1 MRLALL
7 LIGLV
12 LTPCVQAAGPLPQY
26 EAIYEVSRGNVGG
39 ESVMQLSPMDGDRWE
54 FKSHLRTTG
63 LLSLVLRIEIEETS
77 RFTLEQDNLVP
88 LQHLYR
94 FHGGSK
100 NRDFTLD
107 FDWIDRRVHGTVRGE
122 PAEAPLDAGAV
133 DRHAMIPALMLELA
147 GDEPRF
153 PQRYIV
159 IDRARIRHFEVFI
172 SGEETLDT
180 GAGRYDTLRVVQQ
193 RLDDETRRFV
203 SWNAPELDYIPV
215 RIESQDDEGRTV
227 TMILKELSLAEPRR
241 RGGKEEKN

>member
-7 LIGLV
+7 FIGFA
-12 LTPCVQAAGPLPQY
+12 LTPLVQAAGPLPQY
-26 EAIYEVSRGNVGG
+26 EAHYEVSRGNVGG
-39 ESVMQLSPMDGDRWE
+39 ESTMQLSPAGDGRWV
-54 FKSHLRTTG
+54 FQSHLRTTG

-77 RFTLEQDNLVP
+77 RFMLERGRLVP

-107 FDWIDRRVHGTVRGE
+107 FDWVERRVHGTVRGE
-122 PAEAPLDAGAV
+122 PAEAPLAAGAV

-153 PQRYIV
+153 PQNYVV

-172 SGEETLDT
+172 DGEETLAT
-180 GAGRYDTLRVVQQ
+180 GAGEYDTLRVVQQ
-193 RLDDETRRFV
+193 RMDDETRRFV
-203 SWNAPELDYIPV
+203 SWHAPALDYIPV

-227 TMILKELSLAEPRR
+227 TMNLKELTVAKAQRP
-241 RGGKEEKN
+241 